1 MTSSGLNMWRITKIK
16 NVGEKRKFSDLIKV
30 EEPTGIENVFSD
42 DELSGLT
49 DALDNG
55 LFDSDSD

>member
-1 MTSSGLNMWRITKIK
+1 MGS
-16 NVGEKRKFSDLIKV
+16 KRKFSELIKA

-49 DALDNG
+49 EALDNG
-55 LFDSDSD
+55 LFDSDGE